1 LFNLEINSSNK
12 IIVAKIVEPGDGEN
26 NKVKRK

>member
-1 LFNLEINSSNK
+1 
-12 IIVAKIVEPGDGEN
+12 VAKIVESGDGEN